1 MPYSKDMDSLQDL
14 LGRYSPKEP
23 DEVLAIKRYIADQFQ
38 SPSSVGIQGEA
49 LVITV
54 ASASLANALRLRLP
68 ALQEAAGTTKRLV
81 FRIG

>member
-1 MPYSKDMDSLQDL
+1 MDSLQDL
-14 LGRYSPKEP
+14 LGKYSPKEP
-23 DEVLAIKRYIADQFQ
+23 DEVLAIKRYIAEQFK
-38 SPSSVGIQGEA
+38 SPASVGVQGEA

-68 ALQEAAGTTKRLV
+68 ALQAAAGTTKRLV